1 MKNSD
6 LKRKYEANMKNI
18 ITKTVSS
25 VTNQIIAIETKK
37 LKMSTLARRKIVGER
52 YLYLDLASY

>member
-1 MKNSD
+1 
-6 LKRKYEANMKNI
+6 MKNI